1 MKPKTRF
8 FSKGLSANLLKR
20 CWPIWVCYLCFL
32 LLMVPGAL
40 LNILQETY
48 SGSEAELVRMS
59 VLNTGC
65 QLAVLSFAVAIVVVM
80 AMFSFLYNA
89 RTCGMLCSLPLK
101 RETVFTTAYL
111 TGLVPLLAADV
122 ITAGVTFL
130 LFREYLSIETMAL
143 WLSLVLMGNVAF
155 YGFAAFCAMLTGS
168 LFILPLAYAALSFA
182 AFVAEGALR
191 GLLGILVY
199 GFTYSTLFFGK
210 LSPVMEL
217 LLHLETSVKGME
229 DALTAY
235 GNAALL
241 TAGENAQY
249 VIRDYSTLFIYFLCG
264 ILFSAAALLLYKR
277 RNMEYAGDT
286 VAFPVLKP
294 IFKYCMAVG
303 TSLVLACFVAKEI
316 FSATVHGMPLA
327 IITAVLMILGA
338 FVGYFTAEMLI
349 QKTMH
354 VFRGT
359 WKGLLVLWVLALLFT
374 AGCRA
379 DITGYSRR
387 VPEEEETASVQMLF
401 EGSSMELKTQEN
413 IAAAASLHR
422 QILSEQKKNEA
433 AGRLRGISLY
443 YTLKNGKT
451 LSRMY
456 TVSADEAALADNASS
471 ARTAEALAN
480 TPEAIYARYT
490 PEIPVTESSI
500 WMAMVEKAIALA
512 DGSYILS
519 GESPL
524 TPAQMMEL
532 YEQCILPDIADGT
545 LGKIRLDMSEEKE
558 YIALSLHQ
566 IQEEEHHYYY
576 WRITPEAKRTAAWI
590 EANTALRFEQSAA

>member
-1 MKPKTRF
+1 MKSKTRF

-32 LLMVPGAL
+32 LLMTPGAL
-40 LNILQETY
+40 LNTLQETHA
-48 SGSEAELVRMS
+48 GNAAEVVRMN

-65 QLAVLSFAVAIVVVM
+65 YLAVISFAVAIVVVM

-89 RTCGMLCSLPLK
+89 RTCGMLCSMPLK

-111 TGLVPLLAADV
+111 TGLVPLLAADL
-122 ITAGVTFL
+122 ITAAVTFL
-130 LFREYLSIETMAL
+130 LFREYLSLETMAL
-143 WLSLVLMGNVAF
+143 WLSLALMGNVTF

-191 GLLGILVY
+191 GLLGVLVY

-217 LLHLETSVKGME
+217 LIHLEVSVKGME
-229 DALTAY
+229 EALPAY
-235 GNAALL
+235 GAAAVFA
-241 TAGENAQY
+241 AGENTQY
-249 VIRDYSTLFIYFLCG
+249 VIRDYSTLFVYFLCG
-264 ILFSAAALLLYKR
+264 ILFSAAALWLYKR

-316 FSATVHGMPLA
+316 FSATGGMPLV
-327 IITAVLMILGA
+327 IITAVLMLLGA
-338 FVGYFTAEMLI
+338 FAGYFAAEMLI

-359 WKGLLVLWVLALLFT
+359 WKGLLVLWALALLFI

-379 DITGYSRR
+379 DITGYSRY
-387 VPEEEETASVQMLF
+387 VPEEEEVASVQMLF
-401 EGSSMELKTQEN
+401 VGSSMELKTQEN
-413 IAAAASLHR
+413 IAAASSLHR
-422 QILSEQKKNEA
+422 QILSEQKKNET
-433 AGRLRGISLY
+433 AGKTCGISLSY
-443 YTLKNGKT
+443 MLKNGKT

-456 TVSADEAALADNASS
+456 TVSADEAALADDASS
-471 ARTAEALAN
+471 ARAAEALAN
-480 TPEAIYARYT
+480 TPEAVTSRYT
-490 PEIPVTESSI
+490 PEIMLTENSI
-500 WMAMVEKAIALA
+500 WMAMVEKGIAMA

-519 GESPL
+519 GDNML

-532 YEQCILPDIADGT
+532 YEQCIIPDIADGT
-545 LGKIRLDMSEEKE
+545 LGKIRLDGPEERE
-558 YIALSLHQ
+558 YISLSLHL
-566 IQEEEHHYYY
+566 IDEEEHGYYY
-576 WRITPEAKRTAAWI
+576 WRITPEAKRTTAWI